1 MLTKIKSW
9 YHEDKKD
16 ILWTVVGA
24 VLSTVLG
31 LLCQHWL
38 DVNPHPNDLPQK
50 VFLKLIPYGKSFI
63 DFICMSDLANYG
75 IQSAFIFI
83 ALCILIHG
91 RTHTLREIRNEDQI
105 TDYILQNCNVRTFNN
120 ADNHIRYKIIEKATR
135 DFHTF
140 WIIVWAIWFAYY
152 FGNFCFCLIEEFAK
166 SKPTTPPDLQFR
178 LASCQTIYSQT
189 LDYISSTVLLL
200 IYGVLTNL
208 TLKKKDIDE
217 ESSNLWVG
225 GIFLIFLTIGFVVGV
240 INETLF
246 WRDVDSIH
254 INVVSVALSVYAA
267 ISLILVLG
275 KITSNYLKIP
285 TFFLICMYFYA
296 VIQCYIP
303 FRNESNTPSAYFYAI
318 VPYLTLFGKVFILL
332 SLCWMSYQKR
342 LIFFLIHRRSAMES
356 IPRLLSNLN
365 RELVN
370 Y

>member
-1 MLTKIKSW
+1 MLTKIRSW
-9 YHEDKKD
+9 YQEDKKD

-24 VLSTVLG
+24 ILSTILG
-31 LLCQHWL
+31 LLCQYWFKVRSIP
-38 DVNPHPNDLPQK
+38 DDLPEK
-50 VFLKLIPYGKSFI
+50 VFIELIPYGKRLI
-63 DFICMSDLANYG
+63 AFICMSDLANYG
-75 IQSAFIFI
+75 IQSLFIII
-83 ALCILIHG
+83 ALCILIYG
-91 RTHTLREIRNEDQI
+91 RIHTLREIQNEDQI
-105 TDYILQNCNVRTFNN
+105 TNYILQNCNIKTFNV
-120 ADNHIRYKIIEKATR
+120 ADNTNRYQIIKKATL
-135 DFHTF
+135 DFYTF
-140 WIIVWAIWFAYY
+140 WILVWTIWFAYY

-166 SKPTTPPDLQFR
+166 KEITESSDLKFR

-208 TLKKKDIDE
+208 TLKKKDVNE
-217 ESSNLWVG
+217 ENSNLWVG
-225 GIFLIFLTIGFVVGV
+225 GIFLVFITIGFIVGV
-240 INETLF
+240 INESLF
-246 WRDVDSIH
+246 WKNAESIH

-303 FRNESNTPSAYFYAI
+303 FRNEHSTPSVYLYAFL
-318 VPYLTLFGKVFILL
+318 PYLTLFGKVFILL

-342 LIFFLIHRRSAMES
+342 LIFFLIHRRSAMET

-365 RELVN
+365 RELVD

>member
-1 MLTKIKSW
+1 MLTKIKLW

-16 ILWTVVGA
+16 ILWTIVGA
-24 VLSTVLG
+24 ILSTILG
-31 LLCQHWL
+31 LLCQYWL
-38 DVNPHPNDLPQK
+38 DIKPGPDDVPQK
-50 VFLKLIPYGKSFI
+50 DFIALIPYGKRFI

-75 IQSAFIFI
+75 IQSVFILI
-83 ALCILIHG
+83 ALYILVHG
-91 RTHTLREIRNEDQI
+91 RIHTLREIQNEDQI
-105 TDYILQNCNVRTFNN
+105 TNYTLQNCNVRTFNS
-120 ADNHIRYKIIEKATR
+120 ADNSVRYHIIKKATR
-135 DFHTF
+135 DFYTF
-140 WIIVWAIWFAYY
+140 WILVWTIWFAYY
-152 FGNFCFCLIEEFAK
+152 FGNFCFCLIEEFVK
-166 SKPTTPPDLQFR
+166 SSDQKFR
-178 LASCQTIYSQT
+178 LASCQTVYSQT

-208 TLKKKDIDE
+208 TLKKKNVNE

-246 WRDVDSIH
+246 WKNTDSIH

-342 LIFFLIHRRSAMES
+342 LIFFLIHRRSAMET

>member
-1 MLTKIKSW
+1 MLTRIKSW
-9 YHEDKKD
+9 YQEDKKD

-24 VLSTVLG
+24 VLSTIMG
-31 LLCQHWL
+31 LLCQYWL
-38 DVNPHPNDLPQK
+38 DIKPSPDYVPQK
-50 VFLKLIPYGKSFI
+50 DFIALIPYGKGFI

-75 IQSAFIFI
+75 IQSLFILI
-83 ALCILIHG
+83 ALYILVHG
-91 RTHTLREIRNEDQI
+91 RIHTLREIQNEDQI
-105 TDYILQNCNVRTFNN
+105 TNYTLQNCNVRTFNA
-120 ADNHIRYKIIEKATR
+120 ADNSVRYHIIKKATR
-135 DFHTF
+135 DFYTF
-140 WIIVWAIWFAYY
+140 WILVWTIWFAYY
-152 FGNFCFCLIEEFAK
+152 FGNFCFCLIEEFVK
-166 SKPTTPPDLQFR
+166 SSDQKFR
-178 LASCQTIYSQT
+178 LASCQTVYSQT

-208 TLKKKDIDE
+208 TLKKKDVDE

-225 GIFLIFLTIGFVVGV
+225 GIFLIFLTIGFVIGV

-246 WRDVDSIH
+246 WKDTDSIH

-303 FRNESNTPSAYFYAI
+303 FRNEPLTPSAYFYAF

-342 LIFFLIHRRSAMES
+342 LIFFLIHRRSAMET
-356 IPRLLSNLN
+356 IPRMLSNLN

>member
-1 MLTKIKSW
+1 MLTRIKSW

-24 VLSTVLG
+24 VLSTILG
-31 LLCQHWL
+31 LLCQDWFNIKPSP
-38 DVNPHPNDLPQK
+38 VNEPYEDFIN
-50 VFLKLIPYGKSFI
+50 LIPYGKRLIS
-63 DFICMSDLANYG
+63 FICMSDLANYG

-166 SKPTTPPDLQFR
+166 SKPTTPPNLQFR

-208 TLKKKDIDE
+208 TLKKKDLDE

-225 GIFLIFLTIGFVVGV
+225 GIFLVFLTIGFVVGV

-246 WRDVDSIH
+246 WKDVDSIH

-275 KITSNYLKIP
+275 KITSNYLRIP

>member
-1 MLTKIKSW
+1 MLTRIKSW
-9 YHEDKKD
+9 YNEDKKD

-24 VLSTVLG
+24 VLSTILG
-31 LLCQHWL
+31 LLCQDWFNINPSPVYEPHEDIL
-38 DVNPHPNDLPQK
+38 D
-50 VFLKLIPYGKSFI
+50 LIPYGKGFI
-63 DFICMSDLANYG
+63 SFICMSDLTNYG
-75 IQSAFIFI
+75 IQTAFILI

-91 RTHTLREIRNEDQI
+91 RIHTLREMRNEDQI

-120 ADNHIRYKIIEKATR
+120 TDNHIRYKIIEKATR
-135 DFHTF
+135 DFYTF
-140 WIIVWAIWFAYY
+140 WIIVWTVWFAYY
-152 FGNFCFCLIEEFAK
+152 FGNFCFCLIDEFVK
-166 SKPTTPPDLQFR
+166 SNPTTPTDMKFR

-208 TLKKKDIDE
+208 TLKKRDINE

-225 GIFLIFLTIGFVVGV
+225 GIFLIFLSICFIVGV

-246 WRDVDSIH
+246 WKDIDSIH
-254 INVVSVALSVYAA
+254 INMVSVALSVYSA

-303 FRNESNTPSAYFYAI
+303 FRNEPITPSAYFYAI

-342 LIFFLIHRRSAMES
+342 LIFFLIHRRSAMET

-365 RELVN
+365 RELIN